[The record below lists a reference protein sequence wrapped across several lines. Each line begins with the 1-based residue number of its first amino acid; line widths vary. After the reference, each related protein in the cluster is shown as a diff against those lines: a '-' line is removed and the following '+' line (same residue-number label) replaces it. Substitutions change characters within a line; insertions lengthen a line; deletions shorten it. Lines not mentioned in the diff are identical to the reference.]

1 MIQAMASIIIESPG
15 LLSTVQDTGRY
26 GYQRYGMPVSGAM
39 DVLSLQIANLLVGNK
54 PDAAGIEATITG
66 PSIRFT
72 ASGFVA
78 VCGADMGARIN
89 NMPLEPYM
97 AHAVK
102 ADDLLGFGSL
112 QRGCRAYIAFS
123 GGLDVPKVMGSR
135 STCLPAAVGG
145 HHGRPLQSGDS
156 IPLGKSRHKIPR
168 IIIPEELI
176 SASNKAM
183 PFRIIPGPEVN
194 YLASA
199 GVVSLLTSTYTVSE
213 QSNRMGY
220 RLDGQHVMLSR
231 PGGSIISCGIAPGTI
246 QITGSGQPIILMA
259 DRQTT
264 GGYARVAVIASVDM
278 SRLAQ
283 LRPGDPL
290 KFEEVSISQAQKLLM
305 QRQAMLARLLEC

>member
-1 MIQAMASIIIESPG
+1 M
-15 LLSTVQDTGRY
+15 
-26 GYQRYGMPVSGAM
+26 
-39 DVLSLQIANLLVGNK
+39 
-54 PDAAGIEATITG
+54 
-66 PSIRFT
+66 RFT

-78 VCGADMGARIN
+78 VCGADMGGSIN
-89 NMPLEPYM
+89 NTPLEPYT

-102 ADDLLGFGSL
+102 ADDLLEFGSL

-123 GGLDVPKVMGSR
+123 GGLDVPEVMGSR
-135 STCLPAAVGG
+135 ATCLPAAVGG
-145 HHGRPLQSGDS
+145 HHGRPLQAGDI
-156 IPLGKSRHKIPR
+156 IPMGESRHSIPR
-168 IIIPEELI
+168 IIIPELLTPVG
-176 SASNKAM
+176 NDGM

-220 RLDGQHVMLSR
+220 RLEGQQVMLSK
-231 PGGSIISCGIAPGTI
+231 PGGNIISCGIAPGTM

-264 GGYARVAVIASVDM
+264 GGYARVAVVASVDM

-283 LRPGDPL
+283 LRPGDTL
-290 KFEEVSISQAQKLLM
+290 RFEEVSIGQAQKLLL
-305 QRQAMLARLLEC
+305 QRKALLANQNLFFLK